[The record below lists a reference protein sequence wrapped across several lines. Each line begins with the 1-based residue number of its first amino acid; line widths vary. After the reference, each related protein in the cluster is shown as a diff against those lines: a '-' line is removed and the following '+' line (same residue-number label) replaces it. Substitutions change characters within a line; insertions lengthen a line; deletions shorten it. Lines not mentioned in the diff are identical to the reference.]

1 MTTPVIGNS
10 VMAGSARYH
19 GGTGG
24 SHSVGGSQHVSV
36 LRQDQSE
43 HVCGTKTFSQASTNS
58 SFVQAQGYD
67 KLQEV
72 GYSGVGSVSCA
83 SW

>member
-1 MTTPVIGNS
+1 MVTAVMCAATGTGESPVTTPVIGNS

-19 GGTGG
+19 AGTGV

-43 HVCGTKTFSQASTNS
+43 HVCGTKTFSQVRT
-58 SFVQAQGYD
+58 
-67 KLQEV
+67 
-72 GYSGVGSVSCA
+72 VGSLSGG
-83 SW
+83 